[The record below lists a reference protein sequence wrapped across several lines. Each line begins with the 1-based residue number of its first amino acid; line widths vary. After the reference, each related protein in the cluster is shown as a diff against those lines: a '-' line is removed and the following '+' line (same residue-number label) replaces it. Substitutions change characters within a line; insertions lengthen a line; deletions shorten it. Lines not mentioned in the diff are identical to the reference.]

1 LRILESL
8 VVRVSVVPEISVDR
22 QCAASNTATG
32 GVLDEVVEDLQESGW
47 IVVDGKWPLPRKTSR
62 RGAGH
67 RGMREM
73 GVTDGD
79 DGVPIAP
86 DDLHEYVRGHGT
98 AVKDGDDLPTPINH
112 RARRV
117 RTKVSGA
124 VGSSRSLNTRTR
136 SVLSCTT
143 VAARSGPR

>member
-1 LRILESL
+1 M
-8 VVRVSVVPEISVDR
+8 VRVSAIPEISVDR

-32 GVLDEVVEDLQESGW
+32 EVLDEVVEDLQESGW
-47 IVVDGKWPLPRKTSR
+47 IVVEREVAAAEEDVEA
-62 RGAGH
+62 GAGH

-79 DGVPIAP
+79 DDVPIAP
-86 DDLHEYVRGHGT
+86 NDLHEYMRGHGT

-117 RTKVSGA
+117 RTQASGA